1 MRSSYKYFQKG
12 DKIIGNG
19 KRRFRIF
26 RESLSI
32 CPKPYM
38 VYTFQGYVPGLGG
51 KTLDYN
57 LLMTEETDYIFD
69 GYEFM
74 SMLEYRKLQ
83 LKKLKRKMF
92 FNKIFRK

>member
-1 MRSSYKYFQKG
+1 MGKSYKYFQKG

-19 KRRFRIF
+19 KRRPRLF

-32 CPKPYM
+32 CPKPHM
-38 VYTFQGYVPGLGG
+38 VYTFRGYVPNIGQ
-51 KTLDYN
+51 KDTDYS

-74 SMLEYRKLQ
+74 SVLEYRK
-83 LKKLKRKMF
+83 F
-92 FNKIFRK
+92 GN